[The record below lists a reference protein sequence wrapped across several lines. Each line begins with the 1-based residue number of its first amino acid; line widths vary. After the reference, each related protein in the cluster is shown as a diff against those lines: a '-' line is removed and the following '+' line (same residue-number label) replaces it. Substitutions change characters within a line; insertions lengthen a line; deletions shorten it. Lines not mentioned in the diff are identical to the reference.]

1 MSKIQ
6 ITIKA
11 QYNGIY
17 NLRKEGKFIM
27 GLFGNN
33 NDTNIQRGDRVQ
45 VRYAGIE
52 GIVVS
57 VNGTQVMISYQ
68 NEQDREIVETY
79 NIEDVEKC

>member
-1 MSKIQ
+1 MQ
-6 ITIKA
+6 ITINT
-11 QYNGIY
+11 QYNDIY
-17 NLRKEGKFIM
+17 ELRKGGKFIM
-27 GLFGNN
+27 GLFSNN

-79 NIEDVEKC
+79 NIADVKKC

>member
-1 MSKIQ
+1 
-6 ITIKA
+6 
-11 QYNGIY
+11 
-17 NLRKEGKFIM
+17 M
-27 GLFGNN
+27 GLFSNN

-45 VRYAGIE
+45 VGYAGIE

-57 VNGTQVMISYQ
+57 VNGNQVTISYQ

>member
-1 MSKIQ
+1 
-6 ITIKA
+6 
-11 QYNGIY
+11 
-17 NLRKEGKFIM
+17 M
-27 GLFGNN
+27 GLFNN
-33 NDTNIQRGDRVQ
+33 NDSNLQRGDRVE

-57 VNGTQVMISYQ
+57 VSGTQVMISYQ